1 MPAQHRHPHFAAAA
15 PTRAAARHPR
25 FAAAARHR
33 HMPPPPRHRHMPAIR
48 HRRFAGATLPV
59 RPDWS
64 GAMLHTEMRAPCFV
78 LISLVLGACA
88 GSSSAPPPQTPQ
100 PVYAA
105 PPPGSATSP
114 ADPGGQQ
121 QVVQQTDPDSRACCT
136 PQGAYDPS
144 DTSYNDCVQSGGRPW
159 GSDGCGQTPD
169 GKIIAPPPSMAPG
182 P

>member
-1 MPAQHRHPHFAAAA
+1 
-15 PTRAAARHPR
+15 
-25 FAAAARHR
+25 
-33 HMPPPPRHRHMPAIR
+33 
-48 HRRFAGATLPV
+48 
-59 RPDWS
+59 
-64 GAMLHTEMRAPCFV
+64 MLGIKMRVSCLV

-100 PVYAA
+100 PVHAA
-105 PPPGSATSP
+105 PPPDSATSP

-121 QVVQQTDPDSRACCT
+121 QVVQHTDPDSRACCT